1 MAAKRVESLRA
12 PCLDAGSTPASS
24 TGRGS
29 PTSLRFTIPPL
40 TEWLRRGRFPIFGI
54 CRTAFLS
61 APVAPALQPKEGF
74 PRVGEALA
82 ARSLFHCE
90 FRQAAAAAAAP
101 SCRLPRIRRTSEF
114 PPVPAG
120 RFRLRVRC
128 GRTPS
133 RNPLSPFLRCRD
145 ACRPPDLRHLP
156 DVMGGASG
164 IPRSPF
170 PRRETRGCCCAR
182 RPVRLPV
189 PRSFAGLT
197 SPSVRTASRPS
208 AASCRFGPL
217 PSGCLFH
224 GLSQLLLLRRC
235 TPRPVRLRRR
245 AVSVR
250 SRPDACSTVFC
261 RSYFSVGA
269 HGIPSVCG
277 VVPFRSAPVRMSV
290 PRSFAALTSPPV
302 HSASR
307 PSACSAV
314 FHRSHFSVGAHG
326 IPSVCGAV
334 PSWPARRISRSDWS

>member
-82 ARSLFHCE
+82 ARSLFRCE
-90 FRQAAAAAAAP
+90 FRQAAVAAAAP

-170 PRRETRGCCCAR
+170 PRRETRGCCCGCAR
-182 RPVRLPV
+182 
-189 PRSFAGLT
+189 
-197 SPSVRTASRPS
+197 
-208 AASCRFGPL
+208 
-217 PSGCLFH
+217 H
-224 GLSQLLLLRRC
+224 
-235 TPRPVRLRRR
+235 PVRLRRR
-245 AVSVR
+245 AVSAR
-250 SRPDACSTVFC
+250 FCPD
-261 RSYFSVGA
+261 
-269 HGIPSVCG
+269 
-277 VVPFRSAPVRMSV
+277 
-290 PRSFAALTSPPV
+290 
-302 HSASR
+302 
-307 PSACSAV
+307 ACSAV
-314 FHRSHFSVGAHG
+314 FRGSHFSAGALRV
-326 IPSVCGAV
+326 PSVCGAV
-334 PSWPARRISRSDWS
+334 SSRLARRINRSDWS

>member
-61 APVAPALQPKEGF
+61 APVAPALQPKEGA

-170 PRRETRGCCCAR
+170 PRRETRGCCCGCAR
-182 RPVRLPV
+182 
-189 PRSFAGLT
+189 
-197 SPSVRTASRPS
+197 
-208 AASCRFGPL
+208 
-217 PSGCLFH
+217 
-224 GLSQLLLLRRC
+224 
-235 TPRPVRLRRR
+235 RPVRLRRR

-250 SRPDACSTVFC
+250 SRPDVCSAVFC
-261 RSYFSVGA
+261 RSYFSAGA
-269 HGIPSVCG
+269 HGVPSVCG
-277 VVPFRSAPVRMSV
+277 AVPSRSAPVRLPV
-290 PRSFAALTSPPV
+290 PQSFAGLTSPPV

-307 PSACSAV
+307 PSAAPC
-314 FHRSHFSVGAHG
+314 RLGSHAGSTEATG
-326 IPSVCGAV
+326 
-334 PSWPARRISRSDWS
+334 RR

>member
-54 CRTAFLS
+54 RRTAFLS
-61 APVAPALQPKEGF
+61 APVAPALQPKEGA

-82 ARSLFHCE
+82 ARSLFRCE

-170 PRRETRGCCCAR
+170 PRRETRGCCCGCAR
-182 RPVRLPV
+182 RPVSARFCPDACSTVFRSSYFSAGALRVPSVCGVVPSRSAPVRTPV
-189 PRSFAGLT
+189 PQSFAGLT

-208 AASCRFGPL
+208 AAPCRLGPHAG
-217 PSGCLFH
+217 SAEATG
-224 GLSQLLLLRRC
+224 RR
-235 TPRPVRLRRR
+235 
-245 AVSVR
+245 
-250 SRPDACSTVFC
+250 
-261 RSYFSVGA
+261 
-269 HGIPSVCG
+269 
-277 VVPFRSAPVRMSV
+277 
-290 PRSFAALTSPPV
+290 
-302 HSASR
+302 
-307 PSACSAV
+307 
-314 FHRSHFSVGAHG
+314 
-326 IPSVCGAV
+326 
-334 PSWPARRISRSDWS
+334 